1 MYDIIGDSAVN
12 FCNTFN
18 EKFPQIFDGDRIT
31 TVSSCM
37 NDRECSN
44 RMSFTHMNNSYCQCA
59 MWTQHYRTPSKTCPN
74 SKHEICCGTG
84 STFYR
89 PEALPVAQPTVTK
102 HWRILLNKNQK

>member
-59 MWTQHYRTPSKTCPN
+59 MWSCEHSITVLQVRPVPIVNMRFVVALAVHFIGQKLFLLPN
-74 SKHEICCGTG
+74 QQWQ
-84 STFYR
+84 STEGYC
-89 PEALPVAQPTVTK
+89 
-102 HWRILLNKNQK
+102 